1 MNKKMNLKLRFKN
14 KIVLG
19 ALLTTIVTLVYQV
32 LSIAGVTPPVSESQV
47 VEWIGIVLNALVVLG
62 VLTDPTT
69 AGVGDTSQVMEY
81 TEPRKE

>member
-14 KIVLG
+14 KVVLG
-19 ALLTTIVTLVYQV
+19 ALLTTIITLVYQV
-32 LSIAGVTPPVSESQV
+32 LSIVGITPPVSESQV
-47 VEWIGIVLNALVVLG
+47 VEWVGIVLNALVVLG

>member
-32 LSIAGVTPPVSESQV
+32 LSIAGITPPVSESQV